1 MAETEKA
8 LPSQPPSK
16 SAPQAPAEKVL
27 RIGIVQ
33 AGKVVHERLVA
44 PGQSVSIGESPK
56 STFVVPAK
64 SIPKKFVLFVAKG
77 DKYFL
82 NYTDAMNGKISF
94 QDSIKGL
101 DELSKDGTAT
111 KKGTVWALP
120 VSGNTRGKIVFDDVT
135 VLFQFVPPPPVS
147 LKNLGKTD
155 FRPALLDGDDLVFF
169 GFLALFA
176 AVAMVFVA
184 YVYSVEPVEL
194 VSLEDIPE
202 RFVDIV
208 LPPPEERKEQEIP
221 TETAVKR
228 EVEKPAEEKQQ
239 SAPKRELTQAEK
251 DAAEAARQQKLK
263 DEVLKQSKLLAGI
276 LGTRGDASGDTVEDV
291 FAENDTVGSSLEDA
305 LKNVSGADM
314 ATGDTLGVK
323 QGAGGG
329 RGDANIGDLARG
341 GGGSAAVG
349 SGPKTSVRAKSS
361 VGDIDAGAGE
371 GADAVKATIRKYGG
385 QVQYCYETQLKTDA
399 SLSGRL
405 AVDMD
410 ITNGRVSSVSISEN
424 ATKSKALEDCVLRKI
439 RAWRFPPEVTV
450 EGVFLPYI
458 LSHD

>member
-1 MAETEKA
+1 MADSEKA
-8 LPSQPPSK
+8 LPGQPPSK
-16 SAPQAPAEKVL
+16 SGPQAPTEKVL

-64 SIPKKFVLFVAKG
+64 SIPKKFALFVAKG

-82 NYTDAMNGKISF
+82 NFTDAMKGKISF
-94 QDSIKGL
+94 QDDIKGL

-111 KKGTVWALP
+111 RKGTVWALP
-120 VSGNTRGKIVFDDVT
+120 VGGNTRGKIVFDDVT

-147 LKNLGKTD
+147 LKHLGRAD

-208 LPPPEERKEQEIP
+208 LPPPEEPKQQELP

-228 EVEKPAEEKQQ
+228 EVEKPAEDKQQ

-251 DAAEAARQQKLK
+251 GRRRGRAATEAQGRRPQAVEAPR
-263 DEVLKQSKLLAGI
+263 GI
-276 LGTRGDASGDTVEDV
+276 LGTRGDSSGDTVEDV

-305 LKNVSGADM
+305 LKNVNGADV
-314 ATGDTLGVK
+314 ASGDNLGVK

-341 GGGSAAVG
+341 GGGSASVG

-361 VGDIDAGAGE
+361 VGDIDAGSGE

-399 SLSGRL
+399 SLGGRL
-405 AVDMD
+405 AVEMD

-439 RAWRFPPEVTV
+439 RAWRFPEGVSV